1 MYYVYMYLD
10 PRIKDDTYGFQP
22 FYVGKGMGDRLNE
35 HLKYAED
42 ISLKHPKLSKIRKLK
57 KLKLEPIITIH
68 KYFDNEKDAY
78 LEEQEL
84 IDTIGS
90 NYIKEIK
97 DGPLTNLKRGGL
109 GGGCSFIWTDEKR
122 QKFSEKLKGKNKGIS
137 NGMFGKISPMRGKTH
152 SPETLLKLKSSLKE
166 HFDKNNKN
174 LYVDKP
180 LYMFLVTGE
189 LINTFNNVYE
199 TTNIYTINA
208 STIISSA
215 KTNGQRIS
223 YGFRWSFSQDIDK
236 KLKPIKLNVTSLENL
251 KLGGVN
257 NAKKIAMIDKNSGEI
272 LRVFNSCKEAMKI
285 TGFKSIGDVAN
296 PNRHK
301 SKTAGGFVWK
311 YL

>member
-1 MYYVYMYLD
+1 
-10 PRIKDDTYGFQP
+10 
-22 FYVGKGMGDRLNE
+22 MGDRLNE

-42 ISLKHPKLSKIRKLK
+42 ISLKHPKLAKIRKLK
-57 KLKLEPIITIH
+57 KLNLEPIITIN

-97 DGPLTNLKRGGL
+97 DGPLTNLKRGGF

-137 NGMFGKISPMRGKTH
+137 NGMFGKASPMRGKTH
-152 SPETLLKLKSSLKE
+152 SPETLLKM
-166 HFDKNNKN
+166 KNNIKKHYDNNDKN

-223 YGFRWSFSQDIDK
+223 YGFRWSFTPDIDK
-236 KLKPIKLNVTSLENL
+236 KLKVTPPNVNSLKNL
-251 KLGGVN
+251 KMSHT
-257 NAKKIAMIDKNSGEI
+257 KKIAMIDKITCEV
-272 LRVFNSCKEAMKI
+272 LRVFNSCKEAI
-285 TGFKSIGDVAN
+285 DVTGFKNISDAVN
-296 PNRHK
+296 PNKHK

-311 YL
+311 YI